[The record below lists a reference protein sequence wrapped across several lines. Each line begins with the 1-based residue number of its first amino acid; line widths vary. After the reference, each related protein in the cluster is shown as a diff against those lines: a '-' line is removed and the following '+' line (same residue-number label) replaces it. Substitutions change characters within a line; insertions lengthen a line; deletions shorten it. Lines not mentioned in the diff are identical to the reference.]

1 MIDDPLGYFKEHGYI
16 IFSAG
21 LICYGLLFSYL
32 QHSYGYYHD

>member
-1 MIDDPLGYFKEHGYI
+1 MADNDLGLFKDYGYL

-21 LICYGLLFSYL
+21 LILYGLLFSYL